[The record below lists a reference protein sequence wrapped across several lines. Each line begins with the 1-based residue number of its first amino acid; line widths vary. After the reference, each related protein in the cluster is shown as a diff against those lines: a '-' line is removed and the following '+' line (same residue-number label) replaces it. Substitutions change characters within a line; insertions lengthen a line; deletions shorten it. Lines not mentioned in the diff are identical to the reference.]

1 MKKQCTILTACLVAV
16 ALAGC
21 ADASTSISKSDEALV
36 TIGDTKITKGEVYDV
51 AKRTYG
57 ASFTLNEA
65 LNVISEK
72 EEIKLTDEMKKS
84 VEDQL
89 KILKSSAGENFGQ
102 QLKDAGYKNEEE
114 YKEKVLYPNTK
125 QQGLVKK
132 YVKNNKKSLF
142 SSYSPRKAQK
152 LEFTSKE
159 DAQKTLEEI
168 KNGKPIEE
176 FTTVNTSSGTSQL
189 EETYTTKSSLPAGAF
204 DKIKAMEKPGLIEEV
219 IEDTTSSK
227 YYVFKV
233 TQVDPNKFE
242 DDAIDAIVSTG
253 SSEITNA
260 SNVYWLDK
268 YEFNV
273 YDKDIYDGLKA
284 IDEKYV
290 D

>member
-1 MKKQCTILTACLVAV
+1 MKKQCTILAACLLAV

-36 TIGDTKITKGEVYDV
+36 TIGDTKITKGEIYDV

-65 LNVISEK
+65 LNVIAEK
-72 EEIKLTDEMKKS
+72 EEIKLTDEMEKS

-89 KILKSSAGENFGQ
+89 KILKKSAGENFEQ
-102 QLKDAGYKNEEE
+102 QLKDAGYKNEKE

-159 DAQKTLEEI
+159 DAQKALEEI
-168 KNGKPIEE
+168 KNGKAMEE
-176 FTTVNTSSGTSQL
+176 FTTSNTSQL

-219 IEDTTSSK
+219 IEDTASSK

-253 SSEITNA
+253 GSDITNA

>member
-16 ALAGC
+16 ALTGC

-89 KILKSSAGENFGQ
+89 KILKSSAGENFEQ

-114 YKEKVLYPNTK
+114 YKEKVLYP
-125 QQGLVKK
+125 
-132 YVKNNKKSLF
+132 NKKSLF

-159 DAQKTLEEI
+159 DAQKALEEI

-189 EETYTTKSSLPAGAF
+189 EETYTTKSSLPTGAF